1 MKAFRNIRRF
11 QQACGLLAFFVSNAV
26 LAQTPPVGGCPPP
39 PMQLEQ
45 QMAYV
50 ANSPARNAG
59 FLWRIEK
66 DGRTSWLYGTIHL
79 NHIDYAKPGPQIM
92 LGMRSSDVLAVEIN
106 PYEPHKPSSVA
117 HSSVIQLSAEQLD
130 RVSKAYARECL
141 ALNATS
147 VSAAAV
153 TLPLLLTQAQRKGLL
168 AGYSPDSRLAQ
179 IAQRTGKP
187 IVQLE
192 TLEQQLALL
201 APKSQAD
208 FDAAFQLTL
217 TEFESGKMQSDL
229 AELNQAWRESAWQ
242 TFVKLEQDMTSSQ
255 PEFAQRLLDQRNVQ
269 MAQKI
274 DALHQEGKRVFV
286 AVGAL
291 HMAGKAALPKLMQE
305 RGYSVSTV
313 PLRN

>member
-1 MKAFRNIRRF
+1 
-11 QQACGLLAFFVSNAV
+11 
-26 LAQTPPVGGCPPP
+26 
-39 PMQLEQ
+39 
-45 QMAYV
+45 
-50 ANSPARNAG
+50 
-59 FLWRIEK
+59 
-66 DGRTSWLYGTIHL
+66 
-79 NHIDYAKPGPQIM
+79 
-92 LGMRSSDVLAVEIN
+92 
-106 PYEPHKPSSVA
+106 
-117 HSSVIQLSAEQLD
+117 
-130 RVSKAYARECL
+130 
-141 ALNATS
+141 
-147 VSAAAV
+147 
-153 TLPLLLTQAQRKGLL
+153 
-168 AGYSPDSRLAQ
+168 LAQ

-242 TFVKLEQDMTSSQ
+242 TFVKLEQGMTSSQ

>member
-1 MKAFRNIRRF
+1 M
-11 QQACGLLAFFVSNAV
+11 
-26 LAQTPPVGGCPPP
+26 P
-39 PMQLEQ
+39 LEQ

-50 ANSPARNAG
+50 AGSPARNAG

-92 LGMRSSDVLAVEIN
+92 LGMRSSDVLALEIN
-106 PYEPHKPSSVA
+106 PYEPHKPSAVA
-117 HSSVIQLSAEQLD
+117 PSPAIRLSGEQLD

-141 ALNATS
+141 ALNSAS

-153 TLPLLLTQAQRKGLL
+153 TMPLLLAQAQRKGLL

-201 APKSQAD
+201 APKSQAE

-229 AELNQAWRESAWQ
+229 VELNLAWRESAWQ

-255 PEFAQRLLDQRNVQ
+255 PEFAQRLLDQRNVH